1 MRSREFTI
9 NVPITINFSDDGEPT
24 VDTVDIPAPDEL
36 DQNPVMVPPLQQHME
51 LQKAEQGKASPVID
65 KLTQAQPDH
74 GAQPPEERPGLDDEF
89 IQRLRALILR

>member
-9 NVPITINFSDDGEPT
+9 NVPITINFSDLGEPT
-24 VDTVDIPAPDEL
+24 VDTGHTPAPDEL
-36 DQNPVMVPPLQQHME
+36 DQNPVMVPPLQQHIE
-51 LQKAEQGKASPVID
+51 LQKAELGKASPVID

-74 GAQPPEERPGLDDEF
+74 GAQPPTERPGLDDEF